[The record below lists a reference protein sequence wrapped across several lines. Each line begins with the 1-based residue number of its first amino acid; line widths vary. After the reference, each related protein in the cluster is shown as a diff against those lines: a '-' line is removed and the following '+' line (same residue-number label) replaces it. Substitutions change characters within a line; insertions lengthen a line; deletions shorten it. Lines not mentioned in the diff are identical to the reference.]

1 MPAPPM
7 IANTVIAQAYALAVE
22 LQTIARW
29 MDLIDV
35 FLKLVTTMMALH

>member
-1 MPAPPM
+1 M
-7 IANTVIAQAYALAVE
+7 IANTVIAQAYVLAVE